1 MKPEI
6 LEIVKNGIFHACRNA
21 LPGEGLLAHSNTQ
34 LRRTLVDACR
44 ILDQHRLVHG
54 YGHVSARAEDGS
66 TFLIS
71 PRKGLA
77 LVRTPQEVL
86 HLDLDGE
93 PVQPKGSR
101 RQGKGRVKNKDQAPL
116 ELFLHAEI
124 YRTRTDVKA
133 ICRTHGIYAL
143 VLSVLRRTVLPVH
156 ELAVPLGPEVPLFDS
171 PVLISTPDIGKQLV
185 AALGSARGLLMRGN
199 GALTVGASVEEAVVN
214 AILLETSAEVQWRAL
229 AVGEPAWIVGKEY
242 IRLAQ
247 FEYGR

>member
-1 MKPEI
+1 M
-6 LEIVKNGIFHACRNA
+6 
-21 LPGEGLLAHSNTQ
+21 
-34 LRRTLVDACR
+34 DASR

-66 TFLIS
+66 TVLIT

-77 LVRTPQEVL
+77 LVRTLQEVL
-86 HLDLDGE
+86 HLDLDGK

-101 RQGKGRVKNKDQAPL
+101 RQSRERVKTRVENEAQAPL
-116 ELFLHAEI
+116 EVFLHTEI
-124 YRTRTDVKA
+124 YRTRADVKA

-143 VLSVLRRTVLPVH
+143 VLSVLRRTLLPVH

-171 PVLISTPDIGKQLV
+171 PVLISTPEIGKQLV

-229 AVGEPAWIVGKEY
+229 AVGEPAWIVGDEY
-242 IRLAQ
+242 VRLAQ
-247 FEYGR
+247 LEYGAVNRPWQYYLAHSRAQ